1 MKIYLFV
8 GMVDK
13 KANIS
18 YYLTMERTEVL
29 EKLGLTE
36 KEASVYLALL
46 ELGTAA
52 VQTLANK
59 AGVKRT
65 TVYSILSDLQKRGLV
80 QEVPQTKKAL
90 YTAESPQYLLT
101 NLNKQ
106 QELLNRFLP
115 DLLVL
120 HNRQKE
126 KPKVQLFQGEEGVKL
141 VYQKIFEAGG
151 AWFFGTSTEV
161 AKLDAGWANA
171 FFKRMRQNR
180 YPVRD
185 LFSKNPQDMAYAKNH
200 ERGPMHEVRW
210 LPPGMSFP
218 SDNAIFGDNVVFF
231 SFRPQIFC
239 VMVTSKEVAQSL
251 KVLFELA
258 WQSVRPFVN

>member
-1 MKIYLFV
+1 
-8 GMVDK
+8 
-13 KANIS
+13 
-18 YYLTMERTEVL
+18 METREVL
-29 EKLGLTE
+29 EKVGLTE

-52 VQTLANK
+52 VQTLARK

-106 QELLNRFLP
+106 QELLAHFLP
-115 DLLVL
+115 NLLAL
-120 HNRQKE
+120 HNLQKE

-141 VYQKIFEAGG
+141 VYQKIVEAGG
-151 AWFFGTSTEV
+151 VWFFGTSAEV
-161 AKLDAGWANA
+161 TKLDTAWANA

-185 LFSKNPQDMAYAKNH
+185 LFARNPQDIAYAKNH

-210 LPPGMSFP
+210 LPKGMSFP

-231 SFRPQIFC
+231 SFHPQIFC
-239 VMVTSKEVAQSL
+239 VMISSREVAQSL
-251 KVLFELA
+251 KILYELA
-258 WQSVRPFVN
+258 WQSASS